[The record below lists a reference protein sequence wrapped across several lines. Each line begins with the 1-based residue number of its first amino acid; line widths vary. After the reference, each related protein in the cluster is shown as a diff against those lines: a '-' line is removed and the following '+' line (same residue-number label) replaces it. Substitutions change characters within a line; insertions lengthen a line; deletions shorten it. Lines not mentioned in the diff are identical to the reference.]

1 MPIYVNGA
9 MVGMH
14 DAVRDEEYQQKVDVK
29 AGEIL
34 GDKES
39 ISLAD
44 LKKNSVFAQAYKEL
58 NAKGKA
64 RIDQIA
70 NMEGDAQNVSE
81 RELKVILTAM
91 DANLQDWEWGKEKTQ
106 KFYMDGEASTGETG
120 GLNQAT
126 DEELQD
132 ILQNTK
138 TRAERIKE
146 AQKKEEAKNEKV
158 KATVEEARD
167 IKPYDDNDRVNGGE
181 WAKAFQII
189 HKNISWGNSEGL
201 ETWEKA
207 FEDILGKGQVVDTST
222 YRDGGTKEFTLKDG
236 STVRLDNN
244 LSGNEIGYVTVKH
257 PDGTSEKFKPDGTKV
272 EQ

>member
-1 MPIYVNGA
+1 MPIYSNGA

-14 DAVRDEEYQQKVDVK
+14 DAVRDAEYQQKLDVK

-39 ISLAD
+39 ISLSA
-44 LKKNSVFAQAYKEL
+44 LKKNSVFAKAYNEL
-58 NAKGKA
+58 DATGKA

-106 KFYMDGEASTGETG
+106 KFFMNGEASTGETG

-138 TRAERIKE
+138 TRAERGM
-146 AQKKEEAKNEKV
+146 EAKKKQEARNEKI
-158 KATVEEARD
+158 KTTIEQAKE
-167 IKPYDDNDRVNGGE
+167 IKPYDDNGRVNGGE
-181 WAKAFQII
+181 WAKAVQII
-189 HKNISWGNSEGL
+189 HSNIRCGNMEGL
-201 ETWEKA
+201 EDWNNA
-207 FEDILGKGQVVDTST
+207 FEKILGKGQVVHTST
-222 YRDGGTKEFTLKDG
+222 YRDGGSKEFKLQDG
-236 STVRLDNN
+236 TKVYLNN
-244 LSGNEIGYVTVKH
+244 RIGGNEIGYITVTH
-257 PDGTSEKFKPDGTKV
+257 ADGSVEKFKPDGTKV
-272 EQ
+272 E